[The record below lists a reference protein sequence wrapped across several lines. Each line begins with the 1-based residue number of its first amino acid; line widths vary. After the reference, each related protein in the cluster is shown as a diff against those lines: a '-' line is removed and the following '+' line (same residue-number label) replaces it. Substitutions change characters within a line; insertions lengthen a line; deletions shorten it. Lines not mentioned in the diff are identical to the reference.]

1 MRISCLLIGAVLLL
15 SAGFL
20 SPAED
25 SWDRGYDLMREAY
38 RLREEGEED
47 VSREMMAR
55 ALALFRS
62 TAADRTSLAV
72 RPEVDLEIEEGPRG
86 VNLIENRTLF
96 KIEFRAAPPPPRDDP
111 PPPREDPAD
120 REAVLRLQQIIIQ
133 NLAQVIQDNAELK
146 TALSRLESATDE
158 TSIIGDLVAEI
169 RDETSGITELAQAL
183 SDIRDRTDDIY
194 DEVDRMADDSEAVRA
209 VEDLAIEISDLRDA
223 ADLLRDILSIV
234 QDIKDDTDGIRDL
247 ESLIDDV
254 KSEVESLRE

>member
-1 MRISCLLIGAVLLL
+1 MRMSCVFIGVVL
-15 SAGFL
+15 FL
-20 SPAED
+20 AAPAPSWPDD
-25 SWDRGYDLMREAY
+25 SWDRGYELMREAY
-38 RLREEGEED
+38 RLREEGED
-47 VSREMMAR
+47 QAAREQMAL

-62 TAADRTSLAV
+62 SAAGRISLEV

-96 KIEFRAAPPPPRDDP
+96 KIEFRTAPPPPRDDP
-111 PPPREDPAD
+111 PPIREDPPD
-120 REAVLRLQQIIIQ
+120 QEAVLRLQQIIVQ

-146 TALSRLESATDE
+146 AAFSRLESAAEE

-169 RDETSGITELAQAL
+169 RDETIGVAELIQTV
-183 SDIRDRTDDIY
+183 SDIQDRTDDIY

-247 ESLIDDV
+247 ESRIDDV
-254 KSEVESLRE
+254 KSEVENLRE